1 MKKKTLSILLAITG
15 TLFIGATA
23 LTLNGISKTPT
34 TTVTSTPAAN
44 ISSSNTNNYTKG
56 INFIKCH
63 INKID
68 YQFNYMEIQTFDF
81 ETIII
86 NFLDN
91 TLDGNNPKF
100 NFKEGDWAV
109 VLNAKSLNRNGST
122 FYFADGD
129 TVIQKC
135 DPNPITTI
143 VTDRKAEEILDAE
156 PIEKNAYYA
165 FVCSKCAPSFDYFG
179 FFVTAQILKERAKRI
194 YEGIAT
200 F

>member
-34 TTVTSTPAAN
+34 TTVTSTPVAK

-56 INFIKCH
+56 INFIRCH
-63 INKID
+63 INKVD
-68 YQFNYMEIQTFDF
+68 YDFNYMEIQTFDF

-91 TLDGNNPKF
+91 SLSKDNPKF

-109 VLNAKSLNRNGST
+109 VLNAKSLTRNSST
-122 FYFADGD
+122 FYFADSD
-129 TVIQKC
+129 TVIQEC
-135 DPNPITTI
+135 DPNPTTTI
-143 VTDRKAEEILDAE
+143 VTDRKAEEILDKIQIRE
-156 PIEKNAYYA
+156 
-165 FVCSKCAPSFDYFG
+165 DYNY
-179 FFVTAQILKERAKRI
+179 KK
-194 YEGIAT
+194 
-200 F
+200 